1 MWTLPK
7 FQDFSKYDTLSL
19 DTETTGLNPWNGD
32 KIVGVSISTGDRNF
46 YYPFGHKSGNQY
58 SKNEVL
64 NYIKKELHSK
74 RLILFNGKFDLLFFL
89 LEGVDLRDN
98 DLYDGI
104 LAAPLINEFEP
115 SFSLDALCDKY
126 LGERKIQIDKKNLH
140 LKTSNEVGPYAERDA
155 LLHYKLHKFQEIK
168 LSELDLWDVYNL
180 ERKVLPVTIEM
191 EYNGLP
197 IDESKLR
204 QFEIGINLRLENL
217 LSSLKLYD
225 NSQLEFIPQTD
236 NLKYKSPKW
245 LEKIFKR
252 EGIPFLFNF
261 DCSNC
266 KDRHRR
272 YVGIANSLCPFCEA
286 QGEIKSPH
294 FGEEIKRVN
303 HQFVKLVIQ
312 AKKYD
317 RLLNNFIIPWK
328 QYGNIMRYNLHQLR
342 GNEYGTISGR
352 YSCSSVYDGAHPQQI
367 WKPENQIDE
376 GMGDFILRELF
387 TDEKLFSA
395 DASQIEYRL
404 FAHYSGSRDII
415 MAYSNNPDT
424 DYHQYIAD
432 TVFKGKLQRHKAK
445 HPNFGKIYGL
455 GAYGLAKKL
464 NCTVEEAKEILKDYD
479 RKIPEVNRITT
490 KIANRVKRKGY
501 VKTLYR
507 RRAYIDPEYAYRGVN
522 RVIQGGAAEIMKER
536 LTALY
541 QARLCLI
548 RLTIHDE
555 VIGREEGNREKI
567 KDCLE
572 SFIGP
577 PGMVPLRVPIIWNIN
592 VGNNWAMK

>member
-19 DTETTGLNPWNGD
+19 DTETTGLNPWAGD
-32 KIVGVSISTGDRNF
+32 KVVGVSISTGDRHF
-46 YYPFGHKSGNQY
+46 YYPFGHKSGDQY
-58 SKNEVL
+58 NRDQVL
-64 NYIKKELHSK
+64 SYVKKELK
-74 RLILFNGKFDLLFFL
+74 AKKLILFNGKFDLLFLL

-115 SFSLDALCDKY
+115 SFSLDSLCGKY
-126 LGERKIQIDKKNLH
+126 LNERKIKMDVKNIH
-140 LKTSNEVGPYAERDA
+140 LRPSNEVGPYAERDA
-155 LLHYKLHKFQEIK
+155 LLHYKLHKFQETK

-180 ERKVLPVTIEM
+180 ERNALPVTIEM

-197 IDESKLR
+197 IDEEKLC
-204 QFEIGINLRLENL
+204 QFEIGITLRLEEILSNL
-217 LSSLKLYD
+217 KIYD

-245 LEKIFKR
+245 LEKIFKQ

-261 DCSNC
+261 NC
-266 KDRHRR
+266 PNCTGKHKR
-272 YVGIANSLCPFCEA
+272 YIGIENSLCPFCET
-286 QGEIKSPH
+286 QGEISSPH
-294 FGEEIKRVN
+294 FGDEIKRIN
-303 HQFVKLVIQ
+303 HQFVKLVIL

-328 QYGNIMRYNLHQLR
+328 QYGNVMRYNLHQLR
-342 GNEYGTISGR
+342 GDQYGTISGR
-352 YSCSSVYDGAHPQQI
+352 YSCSSVYNGAHPQQV

-376 GMGDFILRELF
+376 GLKDFILRELF

-404 FAHYSGSRDII
+404 FAHYSGSRSII
-415 MAYSNNPDT
+415 NAYNDDPNT

-432 TVFKGKLQRHKAK
+432 NVFGGKLQRHKAK

-464 NCTVEEAKEILKDYD
+464 NCTVEEAREINTDYD
-479 RKIPEVNRITT
+479 RKIPEVRRITEKMSNRILS
-490 KIANRVKRKGY
+490 KGY

-507 RRAYIDPEYAYRGVN
+507 RRAYIKPEYSYRAVN
-522 RVIQGGAAEIMKER
+522 RVIQGGAAEILKER
-536 LTALY
+536 LTELY
-541 QARLCLI
+541 KEKLCLI

-555 VIGREEGNREKI
+555 VIGREDGNSKHI
-567 KDCLE
+567 KECLE
-572 SFIGP
+572 SFTGP
-577 PGMVPLRVPIIWNIN
+577 PGMVPLRVPIIWIIK